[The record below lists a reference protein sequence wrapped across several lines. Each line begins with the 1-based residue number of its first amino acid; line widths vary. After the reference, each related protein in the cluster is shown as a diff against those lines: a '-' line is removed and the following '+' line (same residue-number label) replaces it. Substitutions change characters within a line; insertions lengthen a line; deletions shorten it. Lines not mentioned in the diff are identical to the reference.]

1 MLLNYLQEGQML
13 FSILKFFI
21 LGLLW
26 LLIFSIP
33 VDKHQRVFHVCYN
46 SVIDTKPVDW
56 TLEKIQNAFRYAG
69 VKASNF
75 GSQAFEEK
83 E

>member
-1 MLLNYLQEGQML
+1 ML
-13 FSILKFFI
+13 FSIIKFFV

-26 LLIFSIP
+26 LFILSIP

-56 TLEKIQNAFRYAG
+56 TVEKMKNALHYAG
-69 VKASNF
+69 VKVFHF
-75 GSQAFEEK
+75 GSKAFEEK